1 MLTTLDAYER
11 RMWEGRA
18 QAYVVSFATLCAYPV
33 HALLDAAN
41 VGPGVTTLDVGTGPG
56 TVAAAAADRGAT
68 IVAVDA
74 EPSMIRIA
82 AAAVPTA
89 DVRSALLPNLPFPD
103 EAFEAVV
110 ANFVINHVGDPGAA
124 TAELLRVV
132 RPGGRVAATIWPQPP
147 PPLQRLWTDVAEAAG
162 LAPSQS
168 PSVAADIDFPRT
180 ADGFVALLAGAGLRD
195 VTCETLEWQHQ
206 TSLDAWWVG
215 PANGLGALGAALADA
230 SAETVART
238 KQCYERLATRHVA
251 NGVLSLPTAAL
262 LAVGTR

>member
-1 MLTTLDAYER
+1 MHTTLDAHER

-18 QAYVVSFATLCAYPV
+18 QAYVLSFATLCAYPV
-33 HALLDAAN
+33 HALLDAAS

-56 TVAAAAADRGAT
+56 TVAAAAAARGAT

-82 AAAVPTA
+82 AAAVPAA
-89 DVRSALLPNLPFPD
+89 DVRRAVLPDLPFPD
-103 EAFEAVV
+103 GAFEAVV

-124 TAELLRVV
+124 IAELRRVV

-147 PPLQRLWTDVAEAAG
+147 PALQRLWADVAEAAG
-162 LAPSQS
+162 LGPSQT
-168 PSVAADIDFPRT
+168 PGVAVDIDFPRT
-180 ADGFVALLAGAGLRD
+180 ADGFAALLAGAGLRD
-195 VTCETLEWQHQ
+195 VTCQTIEWQHQ
-206 TSLDAWWVG
+206 TSLNAWWVG

-230 SAETVART
+230 SPETVART
-238 KQCYERLATRHVA
+238 KRCYERLAARHVA
-251 NGVLSLPTAAL
+251 NGLLSMPTAAL